1 MHNKTCQQCQ
11 KPYSTKFGKQ
21 KYCSTDCGHAANRFD
36 YWKALEVMWSKIDRN
51 GPGGCWIWTRSTNN
65 MGYGAMWID
74 RKPMVA
80 IHRFMYQLAH
90 GNIAADIFVLH
101 KCDVPR
107 CCNPAHLYLG
117 TAADNGR
124 DMAQRKR
131 SMWGERGRHAKLTNA
146 QALEIQARFWTN
158 GKRGRLA
165 RNNSRELAREFGVKH
180 FAILALVSGRSW
192 KQLRAPK
199 QVAPT
204 STRG

>member
-1 MHNKTCQQCQ
+1 MHNKTCQQCS
-11 KPYSTKFGKQ
+11 KPFSTKFGKQ
-21 KYCSTDCGHAANRFD
+21 KYCGKECGFAANRFD

-80 IHRFMYQLAH
+80 IHRFMYQLAY
-90 GNIAADIFVLH
+90 GNIREDQWCLH

-107 CCNPAHLYLG
+107 CCNPAHIYLG

-131 SMWGERGRHAKLTNA
+131 SLWGERGYHAKLTA
-146 QALEIQARFWTN
+146 EQVREIRAKYKLIP
-158 GKRGRLA
+158 GKRGRHA
-165 RNNSRELAREFGVKH
+165 SNMTELRDQYPGVTQRTIY
-180 FAILALVSGRSW
+180 AAATGRSW
-192 KQLRAPK
+192 GQLK
-199 QVAPT
+199 
-204 STRG
+204 